1 MKIMVKPAS
10 AVNLDAYKMA
20 DSFVLPILGFAVD
33 YNNYFTLEEMGSTPP
48 EPSLLYGYPVLA
60 TE

>member
-33 YNNYFTLEEMGSTPP
+33 YNRGYFIKDR
-48 EPSLLYGYPVLA
+48 
-60 TE
+60 